1 MDLDKKISIVTG
13 AGQGIGEGIAKTLVR
28 YGSKVL
34 LVDQNGKSVKKVT
47 DQINS
52 EFINAALSYEAD
64 LSKSDEIDKMLGYA
78 IDQYGHIDCI

>member
-34 LVDQNGKSVKKVT
+34 LVDQNGKYVK
-47 DQINS
+47 
-52 EFINAALSYEAD
+52 
-64 LSKSDEIDKMLGYA
+64 
-78 IDQYGHIDCI
+78 